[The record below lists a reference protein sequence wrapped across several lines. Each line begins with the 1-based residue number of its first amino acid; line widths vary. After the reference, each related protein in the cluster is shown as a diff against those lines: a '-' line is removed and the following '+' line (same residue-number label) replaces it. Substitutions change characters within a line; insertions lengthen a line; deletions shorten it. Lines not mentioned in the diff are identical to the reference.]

1 MALGKYDFSIGD
13 RVKHP
18 KFGEGDVLD
27 VYPFHDETVVVV
39 SFEKLGQ
46 KKILLKYGKLE
57 LVKKEEEPDEAD
69 ESDS

>member
-1 MALGKYDFSIGD
+1 MVLGKYDFSIGD

-18 KFGEGDVLD
+18 KFGEGDVID
-27 VYPFHDETVVVV
+27 VYPLKDETVVVV

-57 LVKKEEEPDEAD
+57 LVKKEEEPVEGEEEED
-69 ESDS
+69 